1 MTLSGRF
8 SGTSSGIKPHSDRSA
23 EQRAKD
29 VVHRIFSQAEPI
41 PAQQGGGHRLDMQV
55 LYEEV
60 VAALRETIDDLAYC
74 SDPKLP

>member
-1 MTLSGRF
+1 MTPANA
-8 SGTSSGIKPHSDRSA
+8 GTSTARTA

-29 VVHRIFSQAEPI
+29 VVHRILNQAEAI
-41 PAQQGGGHRLDMQV
+41 PMHHGGGHKLDMQV

-74 SDPKLP
+74 TDTKS

>member
-1 MTLSGRF
+1 MTLSGRIPQTA
-8 SGTSSGIKPHSDRSA
+8 SGSEPHSGRSA

-41 PAQQGGGHRLDMQV
+41 PAQHGGGHRLDMQV
-55 LYEEV
+55 IYEEV

>member
-1 MTLSGRF
+1 MTLV
-8 SGTSSGIKPHSDRSA
+8 SSETHLSRTA

-29 VVHRIFSQAEPI
+29 VVHRIVTQAESI
-41 PAQQGGGHRLDMQV
+41 PANQGGGHKLDMQI

-74 SDPKLP
+74 SEST

>member
-1 MTLSGRF
+1 MTPANA
-8 SGTSSGIKPHSDRSA
+8 GTSTSRTA

-29 VVHRIFSQAEPI
+29 VVHRILSQAEAI
-41 PAQQGGGHRLDMQV
+41 PMHHGGGHKLDMQV

-74 SDPKLP
+74 TDTKS

>member
-1 MTLSGRF
+1 MTPANAE
-8 SGTSSGIKPHSDRSA
+8 TSTSRTA

-29 VVHRIFSQAEPI
+29 VVHRILNQAEAI
-41 PAQQGGGHRLDMQV
+41 PMHHGGGHKLDMQV

-74 SDPKLP
+74 TDTKS

>member
-1 MTLSGRF
+1 MTPANA
-8 SGTSSGIKPHSDRSA
+8 GTSTARTA

-29 VVHRIFSQAEPI
+29 VVHRILSQAEAI
-41 PAQQGGGHRLDMQV
+41 PMHHGGGHKLDMQV

-74 SDPKLP
+74 TDTNSR